1 MIQEEIVHIN
11 GIPKKLLVF
20 LHGYIDTSSAV
31 DRKIEILDSLP
42 DFAVH
47 VPQAP
52 LECEI
57 HENKRQWYSMHRFDP
72 EDERKT
78 VPTMDECVALYN
90 RMAAGLAETDAYLQP
105 YIEAA
110 LAEYG
115 LGYADLFL
123 CGFSQGAMCALYSG
137 LMFPERIAGV
147 ISFSGI
153 LAGHTKILNQALTKP
168 DVLLI
173 HGNADNLVR
182 YEALDFT
189 ASHLKEIGCN
199 VETYTVSD
207 GRHMITPDGLQ
218 QASAFIGK
226 RI

>member
-20 LHGYIDTSSAV
+20 LHGYIDSSDAL
-31 DRKIEILDSLP
+31 DRKISLLDDLP

-47 VPQAP
+47 IPQAP

-57 HENKRQWYSMHRFDP
+57 HESKRQWYSMHRFDP
-72 EDERKT
+72 EDDRKT

-90 RMAAGLAETDAYLQP
+90 RMAPGLAEADAYLQP
-105 YIEAA
+105 YVENA
-110 LAEYG
+110 LGEYG
-115 LGYADLFL
+115 LDYSDLFL
-123 CGFSQGAMCALYSG
+123 CGFSQGAMCALYTG
-137 LMFPERIAGV
+137 LMFPQRIGGI

-153 LAGHTKILNQALTKP
+153 LAGHKKALKLAQSCP

-173 HGNADNLVR
+173 HGDADNLVR

-189 ASHLKEIGCN
+189 ALNLQKLGCA
-199 VETYTVSD
+199 VETYTIKK
-207 GRHMITPDGLQ
+207 GMHMITPEALV
-218 QASAFIGK
+218 QAAAFIRQ